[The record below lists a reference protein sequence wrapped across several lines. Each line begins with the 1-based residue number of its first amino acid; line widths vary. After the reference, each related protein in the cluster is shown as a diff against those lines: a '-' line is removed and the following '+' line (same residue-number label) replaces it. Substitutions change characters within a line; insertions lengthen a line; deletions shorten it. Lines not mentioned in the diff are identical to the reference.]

1 MSATYTAY
9 DTLGWDRH
17 SVLLLAAP
25 RKSGKTYL
33 INKLLLRGYRTEID
47 VRNNI
52 TDIPLTQ
59 EEITDLQV
67 RRENYLNLVVSK
79 LVL

>member
-1 MSATYTAY
+1 MSTTNKGRN
-9 DTLGWDRH
+9 DE
-17 SVLLLAAP
+17 SI
-25 RKSGKTYL
+25 YL
-33 INKLLLRGYRTEID
+33 MKIFLIDKLLLRGYRTEID